1 MRFSPRP
8 VIRALL
14 MASVAV
20 LLPCRSLVCQVVEL
34 QGGGSSYFNG
44 YGLNANFWGNGY
56 EGWMGAGYQDAWR
69 LGGFLRFRA
78 GKDTVRAGNDV
89 LTVRFPT
96 DVFGLGYNV
105 LVQGATWQ
113 ATRGTFR
120 YSAFGGASAT
130 GLGVPLFSARRADR
144 AFATAT
150 VTDSIAP
157 QVKLFATLIGATRQ
171 TIAAGAEWSDSARAS
186 LAATAGVGANRP
198 FGALSGTFT
207 RAAFELRGSFIRAAP
222 GYARTDLP
230 VPAQARLDGPAL
242 EVIVRPRDWFTLSA
256 TRQTYVKDSALVVEQ
271 ARTTGSSFVASLQ
284 SGDAHAAG
292 GVYLSE
298 SADGRGVSE
307 YLAAGRTFGPR
318 FAADVYALG
327 SRPRGQ
333 PFRLTPVI
341 NLHERI
347 SQPLV
352 LDQMIT
358 VSGAQTA
365 VSLGGSWAGS
375 LADVGVG
382 YQIVYAPFDEVHP
395 FQRTMTLTLRL
406 NIGEYRT
413 NVGTTVLP
421 TGRTHYDVT
430 AATFLYLGGE
440 NGLQPSA
447 LPVRLDRYVVRGVVR
462 DEAGAPIA
470 GAAVDVGGTLVF
482 TDSNGRFFIRVGSR
496 KPLRVAVRPAEF
508 LTLRRYQVMSTPE
521 FAAPEVDEKAAT
533 LAIIVRLL
541 PQ

>member
-1 MRFSPRP
+1 MHARP
-8 VIRALL
+8 LSIVGLL
-14 MASVAV
+14 LA
-20 LLPCRSLVCQVVEL
+20 SLVATLVPWNALASQVVEL

-56 EGWMGAGYQDAWR
+56 EGWIGAGYQDAWR
-69 LGGFLRFRA
+69 LGGFMRFRA
-78 GKDTVRAGNDV
+78 GRDTVRAGNDV
-89 LTVRFPT
+89 MAVRFPT
-96 DVFGLGYNV
+96 DVFGLGYNL

-144 AFATAT
+144 AFGSAT

-157 QVKLFATLIGATRQ
+157 KLKLFATFIGATRQ
-171 TIAAGAEWSDSARAS
+171 TIAGGAEWSDSSRES
-186 LAATAGVGANRP
+186 FAATAGVGANKP

-207 RAAFELRGSFIRAAP
+207 RPAFELRGSFIRAAP

-230 VPAQARLDGPAL
+230 VPAQARLDGPAAEL
-242 EVIVRPRDWFTLSA
+242 IVRPRDWLTLFA
-256 TRQTYVKDSALVVEQ
+256 TRQTFVKDSGLAVDQ
-271 ARTTGSSFVASLQ
+271 ARTTGSSFVVSVQ
-284 SGDAHAAG
+284 SGNAHAAG

-298 SADGRGVSE
+298 SADYRGVSE
-307 YLAAGRTFGPR
+307 YFAAGRTFGAR

-333 PFRLTPVI
+333 PIQVTPVVA
-341 NLHERI
+341 LHERV
-347 SQPLV
+347 SQSLV

-358 VSGAQTA
+358 RSGAQNA

-382 YQIVYAPFDEVHP
+382 YQLVYAPFNVDHP
-395 FQRTMTLTLRL
+395 FQRTLNLTLRL
-406 NIGEYRT
+406 NVGEYRA

-421 TGRTHYDVT
+421 SGRTQYDAT
-430 AATFLYLGGE
+430 AATFLYLGGA
-440 NGLQPSA
+440 NGLQPA
-447 LPVRLDRYVVRGVVR
+447 AIAVRLDRYVVRGIVR
-462 DEAGAPIA
+462 DEGGAPIA
-470 GAAVDVGGTLVF
+470 GAAIDIGGTLVF

-496 KPLRVAVRPAEF
+496 KPLKLNVRPAEF
-508 LTLRRYQVMSTPE
+508 LTLGRFQVVSAPE
-521 FAAPEVDEKAAT
+521 FASPEVDDNALT
-533 LAIIVRLL
+533 LDLVVRLVRN
-541 PQ
+541 